1 MSRAVASLTYLL
13 DLAVNWRRMAMS
25 NFKCHVKAI
34 KILLARFEDLARVLW
49 FRCHPEE
56 RMKIASVDCAEEY

>member
-34 KILLARFEDLARVLW
+34 KILLARFEDLARVL
-49 FRCHPEE
+49 
-56 RMKIASVDCAEEY
+56 